1 MTYVFTYG
9 SLMYASV
16 WNTVA
21 AGVYQKSTA
30 TLKNFVRRAVINQE
44 YPVVLPQK
52 GSVGVQG
59 IVYFDVI
66 RTDIRRLDDFEGI
79 YYTRKK
85 EPIILENERTIFAE
99 VYILN
104 DIYGAIASDKEWD
117 QSHFEK
123 TGITIFLTN
132 YIGFSRSHSNFRQRD

>member
-1 MTYVFTYG
+1 MTHVFTYG

-44 YPVVLPQK
+44 YPVVLPQE

-59 IVYFDVI
+59 IVYFDVS
-66 RTDIRRLDDFEGI
+66 RSDILRLDEFEGM
-79 YYTRKK
+79 YYIRKK
-85 EPIILENERTIFAE
+85 ETIILANQRTIFAE

-104 DIYGAIASDKEWD
+104 DVYGAIASDKEWD

-123 TGITIFLTN
+123 KGINIFLTK
-132 YIGFSRSHSNFRQRD
+132 YSGFSS